1 MNINNVTIAG
11 AGLLGSQVAWQ
22 IAFSGFEVTVYDY
35 FDKGLDK
42 SKTLHKE
49 YAELFVSTRGA
60 SQEQVDEALARL
72 KYTSDLSE
80 AVKDAD
86 LISESIPESV
96 EIKQSFYKELSKLA
110 PQKTIFTTNSS
121 TLVPSQIVDSID
133 RPKKFLALHFGNTV
147 WDSRIG
153 EVMGHPTTCPEVY
166 KVICQFSKAMGM
178 VTIPLHKEQSGYIIN
193 AVMIPWIN
201 ASLDLVVNGVAD
213 FESVDKTWMLA
224 HNVERGPF
232 AVMDIVGLSLAADIN
247 RLWGEQLNDEAA
259 LARAK
264 YLDENY
270 VKQNNLGVKGDEGFY
285 TYPNPA
291 YKDADFIR

>member
-22 IAFSGFEVTVYDY
+22 VAFSGFEVTVYDY
-35 FDKGLDK
+35 FEKGLTS
-42 SKTLHKE
+42 SKALHKE

-86 LISESIPESV
+86 LINESIPESV

-110 PQKTIFTTNSS
+110 PQKTIFTSNSS

-133 RPKKFLALHFGNTV
+133 RPEKFLALHFGNTV

-193 AVMIPWIN
+193 AIMIPWLN

-224 HNVERGPF
+224 HNVARGPF
-232 AVMDIVGLSLAADIN
+232 AAMDIVGISLFADIN
-247 RLWGEQLNDEAA
+247 KLWGEELDDAAA
-259 LARAK
+259 LARANF
-264 YLDENY
+264 LDEHY
-270 VKQNNLGVKGDEGFY
+270 VSQNKLGEKSQEGFY
-285 TYPNPA
+285 SYPNPA
-291 YKDADFIR
+291 YRDANFIL